1 MKPIQMVDLQG
12 QYANIREEIDEAVCR
27 VLAEARYINGP
38 AVSDFA
44 SALAAYTGA
53 SHAVTCASGTD
64 ALQLALMALDLQP
77 GDEVVTVPFTF
88 VSTVEVVAA
97 LGLKPVFVDVRP
109 DTFCMDVSQLEAAI
123 TSRTKVVLPVH
134 LFGQCADMERIL
146 AIARQHNIFVIEDAC
161 QALGAEVS
169 FSDGSVHQAGTMGDI
184 GCTSFFPTK
193 NLGCFGDGGAVLT
206 NSEKL
211 AATMRSIA
219 NHGMTRK
226 YYYDHVGLNSR
237 LDTLQAA
244 VLNVK
249 LPHLNDYIR
258 ARQHAARLF
267 DEALAA
273 CPAIITP
280 AKASFST
287 HTYHQYT
294 LRVAAELR
302 DALRQRL
309 ADAEIPTMV
318 YYPCPLHLQTAYRHL
333 GYREGDFPVS
343 ETLSKEVLS
352 LPMHTELT
360 DEQIRCI
367 TKQLKI
373 FFKL

>member
-1 MKPIQMVDLQG
+1 MNPIQMVDLQG
-12 QYANIREEIDEAVCR
+12 QYAHIKEEIDAAVGN

-53 SHAVTCASGTD
+53 AHVVTCASGTD
-64 ALQLALMALDLQP
+64 ALYLALRALDLQP

-88 VSTVEVVAA
+88 VSTIEVIAM
-97 LGLKPVFVDVRP
+97 LGLKPVLVDVTP
-109 DTFCMDVSQLEAAI
+109 DTFCMDVSKIENVI
-123 TSRTKVVLPVH
+123 TPRTKAILPVH
-134 LFGQCADMERIL
+134 LFGQCADMEHII
-146 AIARQHNIFVIEDAC
+146 AIARQHNLYVVEDAC
-161 QALGAEVS
+161 QALGAEVT
-169 FSDGSVHQAGTMGDI
+169 FSDGSLHQAGTMGDV

-193 NLGCFGDGGAVLT
+193 NLGCFGDGGAVFT

-219 NHGMTRK
+219 NHGMSRK

-244 VLNVK
+244 VLKVK
-249 LPHLNDYIR
+249 LPHLNDYIQ
-258 ARQHAARLF
+258 ARQRAARLYE
-267 DEALAA
+267 EALAD
-273 CPAIITP
+273 CSGIITP
-280 AKASFST
+280 AKAPYST

-294 LRVAAELR
+294 LRVEPEHR
-302 DALRQRL
+302 DTLRQHL
-309 ADAEIPTMV
+309 ADNGVPTMI
-318 YYPCPLHLQTAYRHL
+318 YYPCPLHLQAAYRHL

-343 ETLSKEVLS
+343 EMLSRQVLS

-360 DEQIRCI
+360 DEQIQYI

-373 FFKL
+373 NF